1 MVACRAEG
9 DHSIMLLGCFPAGNR
24 TMSAQLVEAIAQ
36 LNLKPG
42 ECYRTTV
49 RGHEVEVRVL
59 DKVPQP
65 EPAEE
70 ASQFAESTMLDLWLD
85 IPPSSQAKT
94 LTVRRGEPIL
104 PGRLEIDESDLA

>member
-1 MVACRAEG
+1 
-9 DHSIMLLGCFPAGNR
+9 
-24 TMSAQLVEAIAQ
+24 MSAQLAEAIAQ

-70 ASQFAESTMLDLWLD
+70 ASQFAESTMLDLWLNV
-85 IPPSSQAKT
+85 PPSPKAR
-94 LTVRRGEPIL
+94 TVSVQHGELIL
-104 PGRLEIDESDLA
+104 PGRLELDESDLAPE

>member
-1 MVACRAEG
+1 
-9 DHSIMLLGCFPAGNR
+9 
-24 TMSAQLVEAIAQ
+24 MSAQLAEAIAQ

-59 DKVPQP
+59 DKVPGT
-65 EPAEE
+65 EPADE
-70 ASQFAESTMLDLWLD
+70 ASPLAEGMMLDLWLD
-85 IPPSSQAKT
+85 IPPSPEAKT

-104 PGRLEIDESDLA
+104 PGRLEVEDSDLAPE